1 MKKLSILYVSFL
13 LMIYPVGLCNSQLAV
28 PVIDP
33 TNIGTGYIIKAIQD
47 GNEFVREVMLPL
59 KDNIA
64 AIADFMKTAK
74 GKVNIVFKNLG
85 LVKGIVEVR
94 EKISEEF
101 LATLKIVNDMEELPQ
116 SRWKYR
122 WQLAQMWYHSR
133 DVFNI
138 FEVASKDGT
147 QGSIMDDKDRIIL
160 LKQTYK
166 ELQSIHMAI
175 RLTKR
180 RMLKQEQI
188 LKRQAQEISTFIN
201 IFSKN

>member
-1 MKKLSILYVSFL
+1 MKKLSTFYVSFL
-13 LMIYPVGLCNSQLAV
+13 LIISPIAICNGQLAV

-64 AIADFMKTAK
+64 GISDFMKEAK
-74 GKVNIVFKNLG
+74 GKVNIVFKNLD
-85 LVKGIVEVR
+85 LVKGIIDVR
-94 EKISEEF
+94 KKISEEF
-101 LATLKIVNDMEELPQ
+101 LTTLAIVNDMEELPQ

-138 FEVASKDGT
+138 FEVASKDGQ
-147 QGSIMDDKDRIIL
+147 QGTIMDDKDRIIL
-160 LKQTYK
+160 FKKTYK
-166 ELQSIHMAI
+166 ELQSIYMAI

-188 LKRQAQEISTFIN
+188 LKRQAQEITTFIN